1 MKRALVP
8 GTFDPITAGHVD
20 VIKRSAQ
27 IFDEVI
33 VSVAASVK
41 KNPLF
46 SLEKRL
52 ELCREAL
59 KEYANVRVITFD
71 GLLVDLAREY
81 DSHVVVKGLRAVTD
95 FEYEFQMT
103 AFNYE
108 LSETMETFFIMSPP
122 KYMYLSSSIVR
133 EMASMGGSVTGFV
146 PPCVEVALREEFA
159 SAYEAKGDK
168 PSLGSF

>member
-27 IFDEVI
+27 IFDEV
-33 VSVAASVK
+33 VVCVAASVK

-46 SLEKRL
+46 DLETRL
-52 ELCREAL
+52 DLCRRAL
-59 KEYANVRVITFD
+59 ESYPNVRVISFS

-133 EMASMGGSVTGFV
+133 EMASMGGSVHGFV
-146 PPCVEVALREEFA
+146 PPVVEDALRERFA
-159 SAYEAKGDK
+159 SAYEEAEAANAQRQG
-168 PSLGSF
+168 

>member
-52 ELCREAL
+52 ELCKEAL
-59 KEYANVRVITFD
+59 KEYSNVRVITFD

-81 DSHVVVKGLRAVTD
+81 DSHVVVKGLPVD
-95 FEYEFQMT
+95 
-103 AFNYE
+103 N
-108 LSETMETFFIMSPP
+108 
-122 KYMYLSSSIVR
+122 
-133 EMASMGGSVTGFV
+133 
-146 PPCVEVALREEFA
+146 
-159 SAYEAKGDK
+159 
-168 PSLGSF
+168 

>member
-52 ELCREAL
+52 ELCKEAL
-59 KEYANVRVITFD
+59 KEYSNVRVITFD

-146 PPCVEVALREEFA
+146 PPCVEMALREAFA
-159 SAYEAKGDK
+159 SAYEAKEGK
-168 PSLGSF
+168 PSLGTF